1 MAGEAKHD
9 RTVEAS
15 AQDSARR
22 TLERLGSRHLVLVG
36 LMGAGKTSVG
46 RRLAQRLGLHFVDSD
61 QAIEESARMTIPE
74 IFTLRGEAE
83 FRAGER
89 KVIARLLGEE
99 RQVIATGGGAF
110 MDGETRARVKEKAV
124 SLWLNAELPV
134 LMRRV
139 QRRQNRPLLKGEDP
153 EATMRALME
162 RRYPIYAEADATI
175 LSQEVPH
182 ETMVQAAIAALNAFF
197 DAEERG
203 SAAGVP
209 LPDRMKDQVTGGH
222 PAEDSSATT
231 AAAKAASE

>member
-1 MAGEAKHD
+1 MKRDADTMAGETNKENAA
-9 RTVEAS
+9 EAPPQE
-15 AQDSARR
+15 AVRR
-22 TLERLGSRHLVLVG
+22 LLDRLGPRHLVLVG

-74 IFTLRGEAE
+74 IFSLRGEAE

-110 MDGETRARVKEKAV
+110 MDGETRARVKELGV
-124 SLWLNAELPV
+124 SLWLNAELSV

-139 QRRQNRPLLKGEDP
+139 QRRQNRPLLHGEDP
-153 EATMRALME
+153 EAKMRALMTQ
-162 RRYPIYAEADATI
+162 RYPVYAEADASI

-182 ETMVQAAIAALNAFF
+182 ETMVQAAIAALNAFL
-197 DAEERG
+197 DAEARD
-203 SAAGVP
+203 GVGP
-209 LPDRMKDQVTGGH
+209 ARNTTATGG
-222 PAEDSSATT
+222 P
-231 AAAKAASE
+231 

>member
-1 MAGEAKHD
+1 MAGEAKHE
-9 RTVEAS
+9 RTAEAS

-197 DAEERG
+197 DAEERRGAPGVALTDRETG
-203 SAAGVP
+203 SHAA
-209 LPDRMKDQVTGGH
+209 D
-222 PAEDSSATT
+222 DSSLTA